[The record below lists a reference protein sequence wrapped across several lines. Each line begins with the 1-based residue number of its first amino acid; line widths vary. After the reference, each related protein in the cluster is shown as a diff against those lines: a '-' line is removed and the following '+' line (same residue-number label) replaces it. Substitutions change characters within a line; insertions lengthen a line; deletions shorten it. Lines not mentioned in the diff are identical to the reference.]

1 MSYLCA
7 MVEIKPCLYTQLSRD
22 QINRL
27 YDLMLHAYSV
37 TEVEIWGE
45 NYARMSKE
53 EYVSLLQGNSV
64 HIAWIKGEIVGSIY
78 FYPIS
83 DEVFGFG
90 LLNADF
96 AESGKGIGRAL
107 IAAAEHS
114 AFERGAKSMQLEI
127 LKPRDLEVP
136 FKDRLSK
143 WYINQGY
150 TFTGTYGF
158 VELKPDKAEKAKK
171 MVNPSVFDV
180 YSKAL
185 IS

>member
-1 MSYLCA
+1 
-7 MVEIKPCLYTQLSRD
+7 MVEIKPCVYAELSRD

-53 EYVSLLQGNSV
+53 EYVSLLQGNNI
-64 HIAWIKGEIVGSIY
+64 HIAWIEGKIVGSIY
-78 FYPIS
+78 FYPI
-83 DEVFGFG
+83 DKEVFGFG

-96 AESGKGIGRAL
+96 SESGKGIGRAL
-107 IAAAEHS
+107 IAAAERS
-114 AFERGAKSMQLEI
+114 AFEQGASSMQLEI
-127 LKPRDLEVP
+127 LKPRDIEVP
-136 FKDRLSK
+136 FKHQLSA

-150 TFTGTYGF
+150 IFNGTYDF

-185 IS
+185 INSL